1 MQWQYT
7 FLPPLFLIN
16 PLIWGSK
23 SPLPP
28 YILLPPQIV
37 KPKGKKLL
45 RELLELKKIT
55 RISQYST
62 IYTTVHTR
70 KKNYVRGSIM
80 KNNYET
86 SLHSHHP

>member
-1 MQWQYT
+1 M
-7 FLPPLFLIN
+7 
-16 PLIWGSK
+16 
-23 SPLPP
+23 
-28 YILLPPQIV
+28 YIYSHTAPTLLLPPQIV

-45 RELLELKKIT
+45 RELLELKKKIT

-70 KKNYVRGSIM
+70 KKNYVRGSM

-86 SLHSHHP
+86 SLHSHPYAKKFREKCCIIM